1 MQQIVFNLQI
11 AEWELMSILSLY
23 ALVLY
28 FCGKW
33 VELSDVINYNV
44 V

>member
-23 ALVLY
+23 AVLY